1 MIAAGVYE
9 WLKAFHVLM
18 AVVWVGGAI
27 MLQVLAVRTMRAND
41 PKRLRMFAG
50 EIEFVGTRIFM
61 PASLILVILGVVMVI
76 DRWAFDQFWIIA
88 AIAMFAFS
96 FVSGAFYLGPQTGK
110 LKKLYETEGTD
121 AAGAPVLIRKLFVV
135 SRIELVLL
143 VLIVFDMVLK
153 PGSGA

>member
-1 MIAAGVYE
+1 MIAGVYE

-27 MLQVLAVRTMRAND
+27 MLQLLAVRTMRAND
-41 PKRLRMFAG
+41 PQRLRMFAG
-50 EIEFVGTRIFM
+50 EVEFVGTRIFT
-61 PASLILVILGVVMVI
+61 PASLTLLILGIVMVN

-96 FVSGAFYLGPQTGK
+96 FVSGAFYLGPQSGK

-121 AAGAPVLIRKLFVV
+121 APEAPVLIRKLFVV
-135 SRIELVLL
+135 SRIELVLM
-143 VLIVFDMVLK
+143 VLIIFDMVLK
-153 PGSGA
+153 PGSGI

>member
-1 MIAAGVYE
+1 MIAGVYE

-27 MLQVLAVRTMRAND
+27 MLQLLAVRTMRAND
-41 PKRLRMFAG
+41 PQRLRMFAG
-50 EIEFVGTRIFM
+50 EVEFVGTRIFT
-61 PASLILVILGVVMVI
+61 PASLTLLILGIVMVN

-96 FVSGAFYLGPQTGK
+96 FVSGAFYLGPQSGK
-110 LKKLYETEGTD
+110 LKKLYGTEGTD

-135 SRIELVLL
+135 SRIELVLM

-153 PGSGA
+153 PGSGI